1 MSIIDDI
8 YNGAYYP
15 AEIVRPDSEAFREH
29 LQKAE
34 ELAGQLERHLSPEQ
48 RGILDDYKEETA
60 IVTDLY
66 NLEFFRTGVKLGVQ
80 LLLEATDG
88 RIPSAEQDRRADDD

>member
-1 MSIIDDI
+1 MSVIDDI

-15 AEIVRPDSEAFREH
+15 AELVKPNSDAFREYLQRVEKLAGLLEH
-29 LQKAE
+29 LQ
-34 ELAGQLERHLSPEQ
+34 SPEQ

-66 NLEFFRTGVKLGVQ
+66 NLEFFRTGIKLGVQ
-80 LLLEATDG
+80 LILEALDE
-88 RIPSAEQDRRADDD
+88 RIPPAEDRRADDD

>member
-1 MSIIDDI
+1 MSVIDDI

-15 AEIVRPDSEAFREH
+15 AELVRPDSDAFREH

-34 ELAGQLERHLSPEQ
+34 ALSGRLARALDEEQ
-48 RGILDDYKEETA
+48 NGILDEFKEESA

-66 NLEFFRTGVKLGVQ
+66 NLEFYRAGVKFGIR
-80 LLLEATDG
+80 LLLEALDEDAT
-88 RIPSAEQDRRADDD
+88 

>member
-1 MSIIDDI
+1 MSVIDDI

-15 AEIVRPDSEAFREH
+15 AELVKPDSDAFREH

-34 ELAGQLERHLSPEQ
+34 ALSGRLARAMDEEQ
-48 RGILDDYKEETA
+48 NGIMDEFKEESA

-66 NLEFFRTGVKLGVQ
+66 NLEFYRAGVKFGIR
-80 LLLEATDG
+80 LLLEALDA
-88 RIPSAEQDRRADDD
+88 RVKLPDIHK

>member
-1 MSIIDDI
+1 MSLIDDI

-15 AEIVRPDSEAFREH
+15 AELVRPDSDAFREH

-34 ELAGQLERHLSPEQ
+34 KLAGQLERHLNSEQ
-48 RGILDDYKEETA
+48 SGILDEYKEETS

-66 NLEFFRTGVKLGVQ
+66 NLEFFRTGFKLGVQ
-80 LLLEATDG
+80 LILEALDE
-88 RIPSAEQDRRADDD
+88 RIPITEKDRRADDD

>member
-1 MSIIDDI
+1 MSVIDDI

-15 AEIVRPDSEAFREH
+15 AELVKPDSDAFREH

-34 ELAGQLERHLSPEQ
+34 TLSGRLARALDEEQ
-48 RGILDDYKEETA
+48 NGILDEFKEESA

-66 NLEFFRTGVKLGVQ
+66 NLEFYRAGVKFGIR
-80 LLLEATDG
+80 LLLEALDV
-88 RIPSAEQDRRADDD
+88 RVRLPDIHK

>member
-8 YNGAYYP
+8 YNGTYYP
-15 AEIVRPDSEAFREH
+15 AEIVKPDSDVFREH

-34 ELAGQLERHLSPEQ
+34 KLAGQLERHLSSEQ

-80 LLLEATDG
+80 LLLEATD
-88 RIPSAEQDRRADDD
+88 RLLPTAETDRRAADD

>member
-1 MSIIDDI
+1 MSVIDDI

-15 AEIVRPDSEAFREH
+15 AELVKPDSDAFREH

-34 ELAGQLERHLSPEQ
+34 ALSGRLARALNEEQ
-48 RGILDDYKEETA
+48 NGILDEFKEESA

-66 NLEFFRTGVKLGVQ
+66 NLEFYRAGVKFGIR
-80 LLLEATDG
+80 LLLEALDA
-88 RIPSAEQDRRADDD
+88 RVKLPDIHK

>member
-1 MSIIDDI
+1 MSVIDDI

-15 AEIVRPDSEAFREH
+15 AELVRPDSDAFREH

-34 ELAGQLERHLSPEQ
+34 ALSGRLARALDEEQ
-48 RGILDDYKEETA
+48 NGILDEFKEESA

-66 NLEFFRTGVKLGVQ
+66 NLEFYRAGVKFGIR
-80 LLLEATDG
+80 LLLEALDA
-88 RIPSAEQDRRADDD
+88 RVKLPDIHK

>member
-15 AEIVRPDSEAFREH
+15 AELVKPDSEAFREH

-34 ELAGQLERHLSPEQ
+34 KLAGQLERHLSPEQ
-48 RGILDDYKEETA
+48 SGILDDYKEETA

-66 NLEFFRTGVKLGVQ
+66 IMEFFRTGVKLGFQ
-80 LLLEATDG
+80 LLLEATEG
-88 RIPSAEQDRRADDD
+88 RIPPAEKERRADDD

>member
-1 MSIIDDI
+1 MSVIDDT

-15 AEIVRPDSEAFREH
+15 AELVKPDTDAFREH

-34 ELAGQLERHLSPEQ
+34 ALSGRLARMLNEEQ
-48 RGILDDYKEETA
+48 GGVLDEFKEETA

-66 NLEFFRTGVKLGVQ
+66 NLEFYRAGVKFGIR
-80 LLLEATDG
+80 LLLEALDA
-88 RIPSAEQDRRADDD
+88 RVKLPDIHK

>member
-1 MSIIDDI
+1 MSVIDDI

-15 AEIVRPDSEAFREH
+15 AELVKPDSDAFREH

-34 ELAGQLERHLSPEQ
+34 ALSGRLARALDEEQ
-48 RGILDDYKEETA
+48 NGILDEFKEESA

-66 NLEFFRTGVKLGVQ
+66 NLEFYRAGVKFGIR
-80 LLLEATDG
+80 LLLEALDA
-88 RIPSAEQDRRADDD
+88 RVKLPDIHK

>member
-1 MSIIDDI
+1 MSVIDDI

-15 AEIVRPDSEAFREH
+15 AELVRPDSDAFREH

-34 ELAGQLERHLSPEQ
+34 ALSGRLARALDEEQ
-48 RGILDDYKEETA
+48 NGILDEFKEESA

-66 NLEFFRTGVKLGVQ
+66 NLEFYRAGVKFGIR
-80 LLLEATDG
+80 LLLEALDAKVKLPD
-88 RIPSAEQDRRADDD
+88 IHK

>member
-1 MSIIDDI
+1 MSVIDDI

-15 AEIVRPDSEAFREH
+15 AEIVRPDSDAFREH

-34 ELAGQLERHLSPEQ
+34 KLARQLEHDLSPEQ

-66 NLEFFRTGVKLGVQ
+66 NLEFFRTGVKMGVQ
-80 LLLEATDG
+80 LFLEALDG
-88 RIPSAEQDRRADDD
+88 RIPPMEKEQRTNDD